1 MKINE
6 VEQRIGITKK
16 NIRFYEDQGLLSPR
30 RNKENG
36 YREYSEEDVR
46 TLEQI
51 KLLRK
56 LGLPLEEIRLMQS
69 GKSTVADSMRR
80 HLVTL
85 EREMENLTQSEALCS
100 RLRSEEG
107 TLADLDAGTILS
119 EMEALE
125 RSGTAFQNKH
135 QYDVRLSYVAPV
147 VVTVLMTL
155 FMAGIL
161 GLMVWGMQTDPE
173 GMPPLFFMV
182 LMLLIPLLVIGGV
195 VLALMQRIGEIRKG
209 EMDDARKY

>member
-107 TLADLDAGTILS
+107 TLADLDAGKILV

-125 RSGTAFQNKH
+125 RSGTTFQNKH

-147 VVTVLMTL
+147 VVSVLMTL
-155 FMAGIL
+155 LMAGL
-161 GLMVWGMQTDPE
+161 LVLMIWGMQTDPE

-195 VLALMQRIGEIRKG
+195 VLALLQRIGEIRKG

>member
-107 TLADLDAGTILS
+107 TLADLDAGKILV

-147 VVTVLMTL
+147 VVSVLMTL
-155 FMAGIL
+155 LMAGL
-161 GLMVWGMQTDPE
+161 LVLMIWGMKTDPE

-195 VLALMQRIGEIRKG
+195 VLALLQRIGEIRKG

>member
-107 TLADLDAGTILS
+107 TLAETVDAAHTQID
-119 EMEALE
+119 EKQYEAALLARGIRE
-125 RSGTAFQNKH
+125 EKIHKYGFAFQGKK
-135 QYDVRLSYVAPV
+135 
-147 VVTVLMTL
+147 VL
-155 FMAGIL
+155 
-161 GLMVWGMQTDPE
+161 
-173 GMPPLFFMV
+173 
-182 LMLLIPLLVIGGV
+182 IG
-195 VLALMQRIGEIRKG
+195 
-209 EMDDARKY
+209 

>member
-36 YREYSEEDVR
+36 YREYSEEDVKA
-46 TLEQI
+46 LEQI

-85 EREMENLTQSEALCS
+85 EREKENLTQSEALCS
-100 RLRSEEG
+100 RLRLEEG
-107 TLADLDAGTILS
+107 TLADLDAGKILS

-135 QYDVRLSYVAPV
+135 QYDVRLPYVAPV
-147 VVTVLMTL
+147 VVTILMTF
-155 FMAGIL
+155 FMAGL
-161 GLMVWGMQTDPE
+161 LALMIWGMQTDPE
-173 GMPPLFFMV
+173 GMPPLFFMI

-195 VLALMQRIGEIRKG
+195 VLALLQRIGEIRKG